1 MDKASLEQ
9 VSLRLSIRRLSTVVL
24 TIPMG
29 AMIACFVSAHIHH
42 EDINHTWCPVYNFIP
57 SVSAITGVSP
67 ERYLWR
73 LCMSAHLVPR
83 CLIAAVCYNHFT
95 RLLGAVPAER
105 RRRYDQLV
113 RAGFWANVTE
123 LASLACCT
131 YVSNKE
137 NYPVHEKAFSLFL
150 FSCFVYMVVS
160 LAAERE
166 AFPAMTP
173 SQRSSHRWKAF
184 VAVLYVS
191 LIIGLLYYFWKHR
204 FYCEELAFTWF
215 SFCEYGICA
224 CIMVYHLLV
233 IYDIPEFW
241 LTVGVPLPAAANGIS
256 APLKV
261 D

>member
-1 MDKASLEQ
+1 MYSEDTMDKASLEQ

-95 RLLGAVPAER
+95 RLLDGLTLP
-105 RRRYDQLV
+105 
-113 RAGFWANVTE
+113 
-123 LASLACCT
+123 SPS
-131 YVSNKE
+131 VS
-137 NYPVHEKAFSLFL
+137 PTAVHEKAFSLFL